1 MTTNELP
8 ADAWEAVLAAGEEH
22 EYRRGAWIFVEGDS
36 PGPAFAVAEGEVRV
50 EATHE
55 GFAVELGLFGTGCLF
70 GELSAI
76 DGRPR
81 SASAIATEPTRLV
94 AIGIAEF
101 NELLAGHPT
110 LAAALLRVVATRL
123 RATTM
128 FAVEHAP
135 TDVDRRL
142 AATLV
147 ELAKTHGVEEGTI
160 VMLDVAQGDL
170 AGMLRVD
177 PESIS
182 GAIKRLRARGLV
194 LPGRRS
200 LHVVNIRALEAVARS

>member
-1 MTTNELP
+1 
-8 ADAWEAVLAAGEEH
+8 V
-22 EYRRGAWIFVEGDS
+22 
-36 PGPAFAVAEGEVRV
+36 
-50 EATHE
+50 
-55 GFAVELGLFGTGCLF
+55 FGVGCLF

-81 SASAIATEPTRLV
+81 SASAIATEPTRVV
-94 AIGIAEF
+94 AIEIPQL
-101 NELLAGHPT
+101 NDLLAHHPT
-110 LAAALLRVVATRL
+110 LAAAMLRVMASRL
-123 RATTM
+123 RATTT

-147 ELAKTHGVEEGTI
+147 ELATTRGVEEGTI
-160 VMLDVAQGDL
+160 VMLDVTQGEL

-177 PESIS
+177 AESMN

-200 LHVVNIRALEAVARS
+200 LHVVNIRALEAMARS

>member
-1 MTTNELP
+1 
-8 ADAWEAVLAAGEEH
+8 
-22 EYRRGAWIFVEGDS
+22 
-36 PGPAFAVAEGEVRV
+36 
-50 EATHE
+50 
-55 GFAVELGLFGTGCLF
+55 
-70 GELSAI
+70 
-76 DGRPR
+76 
-81 SASAIATEPTRLV
+81 
-94 AIGIAEF
+94 
-101 NELLAGHPT
+101 
-110 LAAALLRVVATRL
+110 
-123 RATTM
+123 M